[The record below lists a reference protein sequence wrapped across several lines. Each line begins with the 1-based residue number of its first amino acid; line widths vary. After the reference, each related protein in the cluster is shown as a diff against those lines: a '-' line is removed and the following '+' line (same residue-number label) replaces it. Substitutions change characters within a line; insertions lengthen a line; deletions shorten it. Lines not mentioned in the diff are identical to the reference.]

1 MLRGMGVKINLGSGL
16 NPVTG
21 FVNVDVL
28 PDAPGVD
35 VVADITER
43 LPFDDGAADVLYAS
57 HILEHFSHADVPA
70 LLTDWRRVLRPG
82 GQLLVAVPDLAV
94 IASMLLEERRGWFT
108 PPHNP
113 WLGALYGGQKDDW
126 DYHKGGFTDQWL
138 AYTLAQADFG
148 HMRRVRSFPEI
159 GLQDSSSSWQ
169 PFGVNVSMNMRAV
182 AGRDEPAFTELITPA
197 GVERGFDTVDGLLHR
212 AMAVSSDLRSRV
224 MRRRQ
229 KRIDVIL
236 RRDQP

>member
-16 NPVTG
+16 NPVAG

-43 LPFDDGAADVLYAS
+43 LPFDDAAADVLYAS

-70 LLTDWRRVLRPG
+70 LLADWRRVLRPG

-148 HMRRVRSFPEI
+148 HMRRVKSFPEI

-169 PFGVNVSMNMRAV
+169 PFGVNVSMNMRAI
-182 AGRDEPAFTELITPA
+182 AGRDEPAFAGLVAPTGTERA
-197 GVERGFDTVDGLLHR
+197 FDTVDGLLHR

-229 KRIDVIL
+229 KRIDAL
-236 RRDQP
+236 LSCDQT

>member
-1 MLRGMGVKINLGSGL
+1 MLRGMGVNINLGSGL
-16 NPVTG
+16 NPVAG

-57 HILEHFSHADVPA
+57 HILEHFSHADVPT
-70 LLTDWRRVLRPG
+70 LLADWRRVLRPG
-82 GQLLVAVPDLAV
+82 GQLLIAVPDLAV

-169 PFGVNVSMNMRAV
+169 PFGVNVSMNMRAI
-182 AGRDEPAFTELITPA
+182 AGRDEPALAELMTPTGA
-197 GVERGFDTVDGLLHR
+197 ERAFDTVDALLHR

-229 KRIDVIL
+229 KRIDAL
-236 RRDQP
+236 LSCDQA

>member
-1 MLRGMGVKINLGSGL
+1 MLRGMGLKINLGSGL

-35 VVADITER
+35 IVADITER
-43 LPFDDGAADVLYAS
+43 LPFDDGEADMLYAS
-57 HILEHFSHADVPA
+57 HILEHFSHAEVPRVLA
-70 LLTDWRRVLRPG
+70 EWRRVLRPG
-82 GQLLVAVPDLAV
+82 GQILVAVPDLAV
-94 IASMLLEERRGWFT
+94 IARMLLEERRGWFT

-138 AYTLAQADFG
+138 AYSLAEADFG
-148 HMRRVRSFPEI
+148 HMRRVKDFPEI
-159 GLQDSSSSWQ
+159 GLQDSSASWQ
-169 PFGVNVSMNMRAV
+169 PFGVNVSMNMRAI
-182 AGRDEPAFTELITPA
+182 AGRHEPAFADHVTQTGA
-197 GVERGFDTVDGLLHR
+197 ERAFDSLDSVLHR

-229 KRIDVIL
+229 KRIDALL
-236 RRDQP
+236 RSDPG